1 MCDKPYTQVLQER
14 YPQSASMPRTHF
26 DYLSQLR
33 ENLKQSIAYSARLVK
48 QIEMIEKNPIIRQYI
63 ELENS

>member
-1 MCDKPYTQVLQER
+1 MHNRDGDCSTPK
-14 YPQSASMPRTHF
+14 THF

-33 ENLKQSIAYSARLVK
+33 ENLKQSIAYSAKLMK
-48 QIEMIEKNPIIRQYI
+48 QIEMVEKNPIIRQYI